1 MPSDATVDRIHFII
15 NNVSPANVEEKVAQM
30 RDMLPEEYYDWFA
43 QYLVVKRASIEPNFH
58 SLYILVLD
66 TFKSP
71 LLGASP
77 RQTL

>member
-1 MPSDATVDRIHFII
+1 VPSDATIDRIHFIV

-30 RDMLPEEYYDWFA
+30 RDMLPEENFDWFA

-71 LLGASP
+71 LLGASL
-77 RQTL
+77 RQSL